1 MVQDM
6 SGENILVVDD
16 DPDSV
21 RLITLVLRR
30 EGYLVRPAIDGE
42 MALSIVEGETPDLVV
57 LDVMMPNLDGCE
69 VARRLRANPRTAEVP
84 ILMFTA
90 KARAEDVTDGLR
102 AGANDYLTKPVRPAD
117 LVQRVAAL
125 LGGRISERAAGPPEP
140 PPGHVIAF
148 LGVKGGEGTTTLAL
162 NCALAL
168 QARPARAGQR
178 VILAE
183 ITPGQGALSLMI
195 DAPSG
200 DGVPGLLREPGRL
213 SPEGIE
219 AELVEYGG
227 GLRLLLTPPGE
238 RSHSRLMLNESTNA
252 LVDGLARLADFVVVD
267 LGSGLQAHSQHVA
280 AIADQVVL
288 VLEVGRVS
296 LALGSEIAAAL
307 TEEGVE
313 EGRLGAVLTSRHPES
328 RPLAYRGIEEV
339 LGVELLSAI
348 GAAPELADRAVEA
361 ATPMVLLSP
370 DDPVSAQIVDLAQA
384 LVERAEALAGRTVSA
399 SG

>member
-1 MVQDM
+1 
-6 SGENILVVDD
+6 
-16 DPDSV
+16 
-21 RLITLVLRR
+21 
-30 EGYLVRPAIDGE
+30 
-42 MALSIVEGETPDLVV
+42 
-57 LDVMMPNLDGCE
+57 
-69 VARRLRANPRTAEVP
+69 VP

-125 LGGRISERAAGPPEP
+125 LGGRIDERAAAPETP
-140 PPGHVIAF
+140 SGHVIAF
-148 LGVKGGEGTTTLAL
+148 LGVKGGAGTTTLAI

-168 QARPARAGQR
+168 HAGLSKVGKR

-183 ITPGQGALSLMI
+183 ITPGQGALSLML
-195 DAPSG
+195 DTPPK
-200 DGVPGLLREPGRL
+200 DGVPALLRDPVRL

-219 AELVEYGG
+219 AELVEYDG
-227 GLRLLLTPPGE
+227 GLRLLLTPPGAMA
-238 RSHSRLMLNESTNA
+238 HSRLMLNESTNA
-252 LVDGLARLADFVVVD
+252 LVYGLARLAEFVVVD
-267 LGSGLQAHSQHVA
+267 LGCGLQAHSQHIA
-280 AIADQVVL
+280 SIADQVVL
-288 VLEVGRVS
+288 VLEAQRVA

-307 TEEGVE
+307 VEEGVDE
-313 EGRLGAVLTSRHPES
+313 ARLGAVLTSRYPEN

-348 GAAPELADRAVEA
+348 GAAPELADRAVET

-370 DDPVSAQIVDLAQA
+370 HDPVAAQIADLAQA
-384 LVERAEALAGRTVSA
+384 LAERAEKLSSRTISA